1 MFTGI
6 IETTGKIIDIL
17 HTGTNTTFTIESSI
31 GNELKVDQS
40 LAHNGVCL
48 TIESVQQLKHKVTA
62 IKETLDKTNAK
73 EWKVGDKINLERCLK
88 FDGRMDGH
96 FVQGHVDD
104 VAICTKKK
112 EQNGSWLFQFAF
124 NEKFA
129 MLLIEKGSVTINGI
143 SLTCFNVT
151 NNSFEV
157 AIIPYTYTY
166 TNIQFVQ
173 IGNKVNIEFDIFG
186 KYMNRFYELMRK

>member
-17 HTGTNTTFTIESSI
+17 QKGSNTTFVVESNI
-31 GNELKVDQS
+31 GNQLKIDQS
-40 LAHNGVCL
+40 LAHNGICL
-48 TIESVQQLKHKVTA
+48 TIESVQHLQHTVTA
-62 IKETLDKTNAK
+62 IKETLDKTNAN
-73 EWKVGDKINLERCLK
+73 EWKIGDKINLERCLK
-88 FDGRMDGH
+88 FDGRIDGH

-104 VAICTKKK
+104 VAVCTKKK
-112 EQNGSWLFQFAF
+112 ADNGSWIFQFEF

-151 NNSFEV
+151 NKSFEV
-157 AIIPYTYTY
+157 AIIPYTYTH
-166 TNIQFVQ
+166 TNIQFVEV
-173 IGNKVNIEFDIFG
+173 GNKLNIEFDVFG
-186 KYMNRFYELMRK
+186 KYMNRYYELMRK